1 MKKTPIIR
9 KQLETEELKRIV
21 TKRSVDFLKFC
32 VSNKLTIPGD
42 SEPWRDEFDLSAVP
56 YTAKDGTKVDF
67 DFVADLYVA
76 CTEIAKTITGK
87 DYLYVDW

>member
-1 MKKTPIIR
+1 MKTPIIR

-21 TKRSVDFLKFC
+21 TRRSIDFLKFC
-32 VSNKLTIPGD
+32 VNSKITIPGD
-42 SEPWRDEFDLSAVP
+42 SEPWLDDFDFSAVP

-76 CTEIAKTITGK
+76 CTEIAKTVTGK
-87 DYLYVDW
+87 DYLYVDC